1 VSNQQAMANKTN
13 AARSTGPKT
22 GGGKAKVGGNALKH
36 GLQSSTRLLLHDED
50 PKDLAELRDALSD
63 ELRPST
69 ALQRTLF
76 DLIVSKFWR
85 LMRISRIETD
95 ILETEVGEDRW
106 QVVPN
111 FGPDGIDEPGTGAV
125 LGRAFRRTVRD
136 REQLSHVQKYET
148 ALERGV
154 LRLLGKYDELQ
165 ARRAV

>member
-1 VSNQQAMANKTN
+1 MSNQQAMANKTN

-148 ALERGV
+148 SLERGV

-165 ARRAV
+165 AQKAV